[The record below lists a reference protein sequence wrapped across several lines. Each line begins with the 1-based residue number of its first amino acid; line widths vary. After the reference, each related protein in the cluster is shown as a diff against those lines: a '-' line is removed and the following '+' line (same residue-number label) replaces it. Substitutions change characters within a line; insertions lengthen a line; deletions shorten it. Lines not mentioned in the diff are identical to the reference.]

1 MILPPGTVLPPLE
14 SPLAAPASEHAP
26 TQQKGDRRPA
36 KGFREHSER
45 FASINA
51 FVDATMSTL
60 PRAAAL
66 VWVALWR
73 DERRGLARAAVS
85 DLARRVGCNERTARR
100 ALATLKKR
108 RLVEVVR
115 RGRLHG
121 GPSIYRLRVTDAP

>member
-14 SPLAAPASEHAP
+14 GPVAAPPPSDGVKARPARKSQASGPREH
-26 TQQKGDRRPA
+26 GDR
-36 KGFREHSER
+36 
-45 FASINA
+45 FATINA

-121 GPSIYRLRVTDAP
+121 GPSVYRLRVTGAL